1 VKTILILNNEFNQI
15 YNFKYLT
22 KMINNQYIQ
31 CCQRK
36 RILVKISLK
45 KRMRCLWNFKI
56 VIKIMD
62 KNKGE
67 QEIIEKR
74 KKNKGQ

>member
-1 VKTILILNNEFNQI
+1 
-15 YNFKYLT
+15 
-22 KMINNQYIQ
+22 
-31 CCQRK
+31 
-36 RILVKISLK
+36 
-45 KRMRCLWNFKI
+45 MRCLWNFKI

-74 KKNKGQ
+74 KKNKGQQIYQMKKFVII